1 MVNDNNWVDI
11 YRIDVDKKLDKKKI
25 LVLGL
30 CIIILIILIFIIN
43 YSIKVING
51 YKVYKQYETQLVS
64 IKYQEQEKQNKINSE
79 EERKRQEKIP
89 KLTEKRK
96 RKHSKYI

>member
-11 YRIDVDKKLDKKKI
+11 YRIDIDKRLDKKKI
-25 LVLGL
+25 LILGL

-51 YKVYKQYETQLVS
+51 YKVYKQYETQLAS

-96 RKHSKYI
+96 GKYIKHI